1 LVVYCLNYRNSL
13 KLLIKG
19 RKTMINQITNF
30 FVTAKL
36 GLFFNPS
43 RSQFEFLKKKYLIL
57 TNLETGPY
65 KGGGKVRG
73 DDI

>member
-1 LVVYCLNYRNSL
+1 MR
-13 KLLIKG
+13 
-19 RKTMINQITNF
+19 NQITPF

-36 GLFFNPS
+36 GLLFNPS

-65 KGGGKVRG
+65 KGGAENLGEKIFEKSYFVKIVIIIDG
-73 DDI
+73 YHMN